1 MHLPSKLVIKQKV
14 EPMEIFTGFETCNRY
29 QILDTDGNE
38 RFYAYE
44 EGSFFARNILGTRR
58 PMTIKVIDKDKN
70 EILSITRDWFLLRA
84 GYRVTG
90 KTDGA
95 IVQKRWFLK
104 KSFEILKDKHKI
116 LHCTN
121 SIPHLWTFRILES
134 KQEIGRITKKWSG
147 ASEIFSDADNFLVDF
162 GSIRKE
168 YRLMVLATAL
178 AIDTRVFESKK

>member
-1 MHLPSKLVIKQKV
+1 MHLPSKLIVRQKV
-14 EPMEIFTGFETCNRY
+14 EPIEIFTGFETSNRY
-29 QILDTDGNE
+29 QILDMDGNE

-58 PMTIKVIDKDKN
+58 PLTIKVIDKEKN
-70 EILSITRDWFLLRA
+70 EILSITRDWFFFRA

-95 IVQKRWFLK
+95 IVQKKWFIK
-104 KSFEILKDKHKI
+104 KSFEILKDKHSI
-116 LHCTN
+116 LYCKN
-121 SIPHLWTFRILES
+121 SIPHPWTFRIQES

-147 ASEIFSDADNFLVDF
+147 AKDIFSDADNFLIDF
-162 GSIRKE
+162 AKIRKE
-168 YRLMVLATAL
+168 YRLMILATAL